1 VATLSPRSRPR
12 LSDAVY
18 DAVREMIIR
27 ASMPPGSRVA
37 EAKIGERLGVSRT
50 PVREALLRLAD
61 EGLVQMVPQSG
72 IYVAPVSLDAVS
84 EAQFIREHLE
94 GAVLRDVAAKIDPI
108 GMALLRGTL
117 ARQEAAQDAAD
128 LIQFYDLDE
137 LLHQQFCEL
146 AGRSGVWRVIQH
158 SKHHLDRVRWLSLPV
173 ADHIPYL
180 IKQHRAIVDAVGN
193 HDSDAAEAAMRVHLR
208 EVYATIE
215 QLGLDGVGGRGSPGN
230 SLKLRHG
237 AG

>member
-1 VATLSPRSRPR
+1 MATLLARSRPR

-18 DAVREMIIR
+18 QAVREMIVR
-27 ASMPPGSRVA
+27 AAMPPGSRIA
-37 EAKIGERLGVSRT
+37 EAELGERLGVSRT

-61 EGLVQMVPQSG
+61 EGLVQTFPQAG
-72 IYVAPVSLDAVS
+72 IFVAPVSVAAVG

-94 GAVLRDVAAKIDPI
+94 CAVIRDVAANIDGG

-117 ARQEAAQDAAD
+117 ARQEAARDAD
-128 LIQFYDLDE
+128 DIVQFYELDE

-173 ADHIPYL
+173 AEHIPHL
-180 IKQHRAIVDAVGN
+180 ITQHRAVVDALGQR
-193 HDSDAAEAAMRVHLR
+193 DPDIAEASLRVHLR

-215 QLGLDGVGGRGSPGN
+215 QLNLNQAGET
-230 SLKLRHG
+230 SLPKQ
-237 AG
+237 